1 MPDELDDDD
10 PLGGPPFVAPF
21 PTAEELAHMVVF
33 RCTGCTEV
41 VAIGDDP
48 ANYDAWL
55 GQQIEV
61 YGWSQGP
68 DGLLCSDCSPPRE
81 PPEPEPPSRL
91 TTAESAASAAPDE
104 LDDIVW

>member
-41 VAIGDDP
+41 VANGDDP

-61 YGWSQGP
+61 YGWTK
-68 DGLLCSDCSPPRE
+68 GLTGC
-81 PPEPEPPSRL
+81 
-91 TTAESAASAAPDE
+91 SAAIARRHGSRANRRRPETAGRTNPA
-104 LDDIVW
+104 IPV